1 MQDSSE
7 REASSKLT
15 YIQQGQKNH
24 IRKLYLAIEASRF
37 MWTDVFRII
46 RNITYLNCLL
56 FSCQFVLNSALESI
70 SLAEK
75 NRCIIQKIS
84 TYYFIVIQIGLMKDI
99 MLLSI
104 NKLFN
109 HREARR
115 TAKLIVAVVYF
126 FVFILLYFIPT
137 ILLEYSTDLS
147 RNSIVLFLGIYA
159 FSGIM
164 LYHFLIKEIISIFI
178 QKTLYTRI
186 KIEFTQKAV
195 ENICNVVYSV
205 ALVLICAAIFLY
217 IGWLILFQIIKA
229 YCVY

>member
-24 IRKLYLAIEASRF
+24 IRKVYLAIETSRF
-37 MWTDVFRII
+37 MWVDVFRII
-46 RNITYLNCLL
+46 RNIAYLNFLL
-56 FSCQFVLNSALESI
+56 FSCQFVLNSALKSI

-75 NRCIIQKIS
+75 NKCIIQKLS
-84 TYYFIVIQIGLMKDI
+84 TYYFIIIQIALMKDI
-99 MLLSI
+99 VLISI

-109 HREARR
+109 HGETKRP
-115 TAKLIVAVVYF
+115 AKLIVAAVYF
-126 FVFILLYFIPT
+126 FVFILLYFVPT
-137 ILLEYSTDLS
+137 ILLAYTTDLS
-147 RNSIVLFLGIYA
+147 KNSIVMFLGLHA

-164 LYHFLIKEIISIFI
+164 VYHFLIKEITSIFI

-195 ENICNVVYSV
+195 DNICNVLYSV
-205 ALVLICAAIFLY
+205 VLVLICTAIFLY
-217 IGWLILFQIIKA
+217 IGWLILFQITK
-229 YCVY
+229 VYSVY